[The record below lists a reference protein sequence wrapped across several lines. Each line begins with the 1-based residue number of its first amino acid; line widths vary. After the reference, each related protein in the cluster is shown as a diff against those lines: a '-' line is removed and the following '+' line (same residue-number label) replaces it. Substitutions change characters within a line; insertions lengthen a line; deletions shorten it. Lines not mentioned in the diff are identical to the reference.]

1 MQRIST
7 LIALSALSCSL
18 AGCAGGTGSGSAVIP
33 QSAFRQSAD
42 TVGGGPVAGARTH
55 GPHLLDTVGGGPVA
69 GARMGGPHQ
78 ADTVGGG
85 PVAGARTNDPAVA
98 H

>member
-18 AGCAGGTGSGSAVIP
+18 AACAGGGSSGSGVIP
-33 QSAFRQSAD
+33 QSAFRQSSDTVGGGPVAGARTHPPHLLD

-55 GPHLLDTVGGGPVA
+55 GPRQT
-69 GARMGGPHQ
+69 
-78 ADTVGGG
+78 DTVGGG
-85 PVAGARTNDPAVA
+85 PVAGARTNAPVA
-98 H
+98 AH